1 MRPGSGARMRITI
14 FGTGALG
21 CLFGA
26 RLARVAQVTL
36 VGTWAEALAAVDAR
50 GILLEEGAESRTVR
64 VGTARLGAR
73 VPAADLVLVLVKSWQ
88 TAGIV
93 PHLGPALGEGGAAL
107 TLQNG
112 LGNLER
118 LGPGVAGGV
127 TTEGATLLGPGHV
140 RAGGS
145 GPTVVAAPE
154 WAAGLLRRAG
164 FDVRRCA
171 PGEVRA
177 HLWGKLAVSCGI
189 NAVTALLG
197 VPNGE
202 LLARPAAEEMMVR
215 AARECARVAESAG
228 IRLPFADAAEEARAV
243 AARTAAN
250 RSSMLQDLL
259 RGGPTECDAIQ
270 GAVAAEGARRGVPTP
285 VNGMLW
291 LLLRAATEGKGNR

>member
-1 MRPGSGARMRITI
+1 MRVTI

-26 RLARVAQVTL
+26 RLAPVAGVTL
-36 VGTWAEALAAVDAR
+36 VGTWTEALATIGAR

-64 VGTARLGAR
+64 VGTARLGEE

-88 TAGIV
+88 TDRTA
-93 PHLGPALGEGGAAL
+93 PHLGAALREGGVAL

-118 LGPGVAGGV
+118 LGPGVSAGV
-127 TTEGATLLGPGHV
+127 TTEGAALLGPGHV
-140 RAGGS
+140 RAGGG

-164 FDVRRCA
+164 FDARSCA
-171 PGEVRA
+171 PGEVEA
-177 HLWGKLAVSCGI
+177 QLWGKLAVSCGI
-189 NAVTALLG
+189 NALTALLG

-202 LLARPAAEEMMVR
+202 LLARPSAAELMAR
-215 AARECARVAESAG
+215 AARECAGVAASAG
-228 IRLPFADAAEEARAV
+228 IRLPFDDAAAEARAV
-243 AARTAAN
+243 AGRTAAN

-259 RGGPTECDAIQ
+259 RGGPTECDAIH

-291 LLLRAATEGKGNR
+291 LLVRARTEGKGKA